1 MERSALVCVVCGL
14 SVRSLHGVCRY
25 EVTLKS
31 SSAGPNRRH
40 VRREY
45 VALLR
50 AIAHVPM
57 SPFRQ
62 ALEELGFADVDSYG
76 MSGNVLFNARR
87 SATTSL
93 ERRVDVRLQAVSCVR
108 TRSELA
114 RVVAG
119 DPFGDDPRA
128 AIMFLARLPTRA
140 RRREFQGLDFEEPR
154 PVLRG
159 KTLYFVY
166 PALLRGRRTAFDFE
180 RFLGV
185 RGTARSGRVVKQLLA
200 LMEAR

>member
-1 MERSALVCVVCGL
+1 MNSA
-14 SVRSLHGVCRY
+14 SVSQD
-25 EVTLKS
+25 
-31 SSAGPNRRH
+31 RRH
-40 VRREY
+40 APREY

-62 ALEELGFADVDSYG
+62 ALEELGFTDVDSYG
-76 MSGNVLFNARR
+76 MSGNLLFNARR

-93 ERRVDVRLQAVSCVR
+93 ERRVDLRLQVVSCVR

-180 RFLGV
+180 RSLGV
-185 RGTARSGRVVKQLLA
+185 HGTARSARVVRQLLA
-200 LMEAR
+200 RMQGPSRGRT